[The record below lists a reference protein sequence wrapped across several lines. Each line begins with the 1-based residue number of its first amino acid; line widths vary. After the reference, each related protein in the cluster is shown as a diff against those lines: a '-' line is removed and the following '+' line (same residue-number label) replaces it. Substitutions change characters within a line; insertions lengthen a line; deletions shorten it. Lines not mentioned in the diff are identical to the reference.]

1 MRTKLFLAAA
11 VAALVSITAGI
22 AATADAGAATRGVLY
37 SFLGRLAAVPDN
49 GHVSITVEG
58 GNRPALRAL
67 LGHSVDQTLSYGD
80 ATEFLKWSNGVPTVV
95 HASDLDTGDY
105 VWVHVRAPRGS
116 SLATI
121 EETDAGVVGDRGTEL
136 NPPSKPLY
144 LFRGMVTA
152 VGSNTVSV
160 HVAGG
165 NRRAL
170 RLLVGNSADQTF
182 AIGGST
188 IFLSWHGKV
197 PTVIERSD
205 LKVGDRVVVRIRT
218 DAGSTLGQV
227 EATPAVKVAEHEPAS
242 QS

>member
-144 LFRGMVTA
+144 LFRGRVA
-152 VGSNTVSV
+152 SVGSGSLTVDV
-160 HVAGG
+160 RAG

-170 RLLVGNSADQTF
+170 RLLIGQSSQQTF
-182 AIGGST
+182 ATGPET
-188 IFLSWHGKV
+188 IFLLWQGKV
-197 PTVIERSD
+197 PSACPPRIRRTGDERS
-205 LKVGDRVVVRIRT
+205 
-218 DAGSTLGQV
+218 A
-227 EATPAVKVAEHEPAS
+227 PARR
-242 QS
+242 

>member
-1 MRTKLFLAAA
+1 MRTKLFLA
-11 VAALVSITAGI
+11 VAAAALLSVVAGI
-22 AATADAGAATRGVLY
+22 AATADASAANRGVLY
-37 SFLGRLAAVPDN
+37 SFLGRLTAAPDN
-49 GHVSITVEG
+49 GHLSITAEG

-80 ATEFLKWSNGVPTVV
+80 ATEFLQWSNGVPTVV
-95 HASDLDTGDY
+95 HAGDLDTGDY

-116 SLATI
+116 SLDAI
-121 EETDAGVVGDRGTEL
+121 EDTDAGVVGDRGTEL

-144 LFRGMVTA
+144 LFRGKVTA
-152 VGSNTVSV
+152 VGSGTVSV

-182 AIGGST
+182 AVGDST
-188 IFLSWHGKV
+188 IYLDWQGKV
-197 PTVIERSD
+197 PTVIEQSG
-205 LKVGDRVVVRIRT
+205 LKAGDRVVVRVRA
-218 DAGSTLGQV
+218 DSGSTLGQV